1 MHQIFAVAK
10 AVYGK
15 LEWSKNPLQECAY
28 LRKQNTKHISNVDIT
43 QTLSMTFETLS

>member
-15 LEWSKNPLQECAY
+15 LEWSENPLQECVY
-28 LRKQNTKHISNVDIT
+28 LHKQNTNADIT
-43 QTLSMTFETLS
+43 QTLSMTLETQS